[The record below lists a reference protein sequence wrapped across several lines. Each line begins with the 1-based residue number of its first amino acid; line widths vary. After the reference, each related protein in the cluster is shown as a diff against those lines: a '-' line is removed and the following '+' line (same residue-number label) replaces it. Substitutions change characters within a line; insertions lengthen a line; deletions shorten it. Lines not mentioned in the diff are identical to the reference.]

1 LLTGNIR
8 YSVPRE
14 QTTDKYNEF
23 AGISFS
29 YAIFND
35 GKRYAYMQA
44 VSNNLKI
51 VSEEL
56 RDTANN
62 LKARTIELYNNLT
75 DAYELVAL
83 KTQYLNDTK
92 LHSESR
98 QKNT

>member
-1 LLTGNIR
+1 
-8 YSVPRE
+8 
-14 QTTDKYNEF
+14 
-23 AGISFS
+23 
-29 YAIFND
+29 
-35 GKRYAYMQA
+35 MQA